1 MLRQLIEKG
10 LKSIKEMNL
19 NLLFFSEI
27 LLALL
32 KKYKDYDSTLVEHY
46 DPNSLFFNRKNANVS
61 SNVENTNVAII
72 EYKEP
77 LFKRILNKLKNLFNM
92 K

>member
-1 MLRQLIEKG
+1 MKTQKEIETIQNTRDTSK
-10 LKSIKEMNL
+10 
-19 NLLFFSEI
+19 I
-27 LLALL
+27 LLELF
-32 KKYKDYDSTLVEHY
+32 KKYKDYDSSLVEHY
-46 DPNSLFFNRKNANVS
+46 DPNSFLSNRRKETMSDNT
-61 SNVENTNVAII
+61 ENNVAII

>member
-1 MLRQLIEKG
+1 MKTQKEIET
-10 LKSIKEMNL
+10 IKNTCDT
-19 NLLFFSEI
+19 SKI
-27 LLALL
+27 LLALF

-46 DPNSLFFNRKNANVS
+46 DPNSLFVNRKNANVY
-61 SNVENTNVAII
+61 SNIKNTNVTII